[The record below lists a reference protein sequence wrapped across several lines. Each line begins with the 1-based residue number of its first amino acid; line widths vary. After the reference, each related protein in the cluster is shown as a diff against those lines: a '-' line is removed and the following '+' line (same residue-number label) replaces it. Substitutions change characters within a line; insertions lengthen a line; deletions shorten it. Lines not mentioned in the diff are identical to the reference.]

1 MAVPPRSFGASE
13 SDVTIPIFLLDDVTG
28 LGIHSAEFS
37 ILYNPRVLRAEGV
50 TFLGTIG
57 QGATYEFDVQHISG
71 HEEIVRVSAA
81 WVQPLA
87 GCEEMAFVLFRATDR
102 VEDESDLDLEIV
114 FNEGTPEARA
124 LDGVFFKGM
133 LADVNCS
140 RNVSPLDASL
150 ILQETV
156 GEVRLPDSDFPCFRV
171 ETADVSG
178 NNTISAFDASLILR
192 FLLGDIGAFP
202 IEDTL
207 HCGGLARTIAVLPV
221 ERQLQLAAGAIGAD
235 GAYTVE
241 VGLDE
246 LQGVFGADLVFE
258 VDPNAVQ
265 VLGVE
270 SLIKE
275 DQGLLAS
282 RIDGQSIRIAVALAK
297 GRGAGSL
304 ARIKLAPLPGATL
317 TGSAVHMTSAVLN
330 EGAIAVKA
338 GGEASPTVARDLI
351 LAQNKPNPFNPATQ
365 ITWSQPESGK
375 AELSIVD
382 AAGRRVRTL
391 VRGAYPAGVHA
402 ALWDGRDENGRTMA
416 AGVYFYTL
424 DAGGAHLTRKMLLLK

>member
-1 MAVPPRSFGASE
+1 
-13 SDVTIPIFLLDDVTG
+13 
-28 LGIHSAEFS
+28 
-37 ILYNPRVLRAEGV
+37 
-50 TFLGTIG
+50 
-57 QGATYEFDVQHISG
+57 
-71 HEEIVRVSAA
+71 
-81 WVQPLA
+81 
-87 GCEEMAFVLFRATDR
+87 
-102 VEDESDLDLEIV
+102 
-114 FNEGTPEARA
+114 

-207 HCGGLARTIAVLPV
+207 HCGGLARTIAVLPG
-221 ERQLQLAAGAIGAD
+221 ERQLQLSAGAVGAD
-235 GAYTVE
+235 GAYEVA
-241 VGLDE
+241 VGLNE
-246 LQGVFGADLVFE
+246 LQGVFGADLTLE
-258 VDPNAVQ
+258 LGSQVQ
-265 VLGVE
+265 VLQVRSLIPEAQGLVE
-270 SLIKE
+270 SKV
-275 DQGLLAS
+275 
-282 RIDGQSIRIAVALAK
+282 DGGTIRIAAALAK
-297 GRGAGSL
+297 ELRGEVKL
-304 ARIKLAPLPGATL
+304 AAIKLAPLPGATT

-330 EGAIAVKA
+330 EGAISVKA
-338 GGEASPTVARDLI
+338 GGEASPTVARDVL

-375 AELSIVD
+375 AELAIVD
-382 AAGRRVRTL
+382 AAGRKVRTL